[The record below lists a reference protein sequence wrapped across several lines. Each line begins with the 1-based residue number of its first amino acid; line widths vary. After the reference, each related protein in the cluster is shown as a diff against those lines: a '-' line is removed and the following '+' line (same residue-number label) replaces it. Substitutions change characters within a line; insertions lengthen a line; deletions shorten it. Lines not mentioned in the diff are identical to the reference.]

1 MTTNMM
7 PPPEVPGD
15 DRDWTFVIDQ
25 GCTECGFQPFAP
37 NLMGDRL
44 RSAAARW
51 RPVLQRADA
60 TQRPSERVW
69 SPVEYACHVRDMIT
83 VLRQRVETMLHQHNP
98 DLADFDGDAEAVH
111 REYWKAASQ
120 TVLGELTLK
129 AQSTADLVDTVEREQ
144 WESPGRRSDGFEFT
158 IATLCL
164 YIGHEMEHHLYD
176 VNG

>member
-1 MTTNMM
+1 MM
-7 PPPEVPGD
+7 PPPEVLGD
-15 DRDWTFVIDQ
+15 DRDWTFAIDQ
-25 GCTECGFQPFAP
+25 GCTECGFEPFPP

-51 RPVLQRADA
+51 RPVLQRVDA
-60 TQRPSERVW
+60 TQRPAKQTW

-83 VLRQRVETMLHQHNP
+83 VLQQRVEAMLNQRNP
-98 DLADFDGDAEAVH
+98 DLADFDGDAEAVR
-111 REYWKAASQ
+111 REYGRADRQ
-120 TVLGELTLK
+120 TVLAELTQN
-129 AQSTADLVDTVEREQ
+129 AQATADLVDTVDGQQ
-144 WESPGRRSDGFEFT
+144 WELPGRRSDGFEFT

>member
-1 MTTNMM
+1 MTTNMT

-25 GCTECGFQPFAP
+25 GCTECGFQPFPP
-37 NLMGDRL
+37 NQMGDRL
-44 RSAAARW
+44 RSAAERW
-51 RPVLQRADA
+51 RPVLERAGA
-60 TQRPSERVW
+60 TQRPEEQTW

-83 VLRQRVETMLHQHNP
+83 VLQQRVEAMLSQRNP
-98 DLADFDGDAEAVH
+98 DLEDLEGDAEAV
-111 REYWKAASQ
+111 RRGYWRADSQ
-120 TVLGELTLK
+120 TVLAELTQN
-129 AQSTADLVDTVEREQ
+129 AQLTADLMDTVEGQQ
-144 WESPGRRSDGFEFT
+144 WELPGRRSDGFEFT